1 MRIRRKPH
9 AKQMVQEHPRVVK
22 EPEQLRGKWHTLF
35 GNDRPIHLEL
45 GTGKGQFLSRV
56 CQDRPAVNW
65 IGVERIEEV
74 LLHALKKAEETP
86 CANLRFLWMDVNRLD
101 EIFAEGEVERIH
113 LHFSDPWPKKRHA
126 RRRLTHHT
134 FLHRYKKVLEPQGEI
149 LLKTDNSSLFDFS
162 LEELEATGFTIV
174 ESTRDLYHSPYV
186 RGNIPTEYEQ
196 KFTARGV
203 PIHYLL
209 AKPTGD
215 FSSTR

>member
-9 AKQMVQEHPRVVK
+9 AKKMVREHPRGVK

-35 GNDRPIHLEL
+35 GNDRPLHLEL
-45 GTGKGQFLSRV
+45 GTGKGQFLSRA
-56 CQDRPAVNW
+56 CQDTPGVNW

-86 CANLRFLWMDVNRLD
+86 CVNLRFLWMDVSRLD
-101 EIFAEGEVERIH
+101 EVFEEGEVDRIY

-126 RRRLTHHT
+126 RRRLTHRH
-134 FLHRYKKVLEPQGEI
+134 FLDRYKKVLKPKGEI
-149 LLKTDNSSLFDFS
+149 LLKTDNSPLFDFS
-162 LEELEATGFTIV
+162 LEELEATGFTIM
-174 ESTRDLYHSPYV
+174 ESTRDLYQSPYV

-196 KFTARGV
+196 KFTARGM
-203 PIHYLL
+203 PIHYLR
-209 AKPTGD
+209 AKHPGD

>member
-9 AKQMVQEHPRVVK
+9 AKQTVREHPRVVQ
-22 EPEQLRGKWHTLF
+22 ESEQLRGKWVTLF
-35 GNDRPIHLEL
+35 DNDQPLYLEL

-56 CQDRPAVNW
+56 CQECPQINW
-65 IGVERIEEV
+65 VGVERIEEV
-74 LLHALKKAEETP
+74 LLHALNKAEETP
-86 CANLRFLWMDVNRLD
+86 CSNLRFLWMDVSSLD
-101 EIFAEGEVERIH
+101 EVFAEGEVDRIY

-134 FLHRYKKVLEPQGEI
+134 FLHRYKKVLKPQGEI
-149 LLKTDNSSLFDFS
+149 LLKTDNAALFEFS
-162 LEELEATGFTIV
+162 LEELEAAGFTIV
-174 ESTRDLYHSPYV
+174 ESTRDLYHSPYES
-186 RGNIPTEYEQ
+186 GNIPTEYEQ

-209 AKPTGD
+209 AKHSKD